1 MSLLRGSA
9 RIRKEDSN
17 QSAVPSGQMGGL
29 EKGTGGRQAGFVPE
43 RRVCSWCPLFPA
55 EALSIPGTCP
65 SLALGSASGLSLRDL
80 ISQELKKFHMSLED
94 ERS

>member
-43 RRVCSWCPLFPA
+43 RRVC
-55 EALSIPGTCP
+55 
-65 SLALGSASGLSLRDL
+65 
-80 ISQELKKFHMSLED
+80 
-94 ERS
+94 